1 MCLIKDKDGILL
13 EFEGATIAAVKRD
26 ICTRHPYT
34 PDHISLYKLT
44 EHGMCV
50 DAMED
55 DAAVESLDVFYM
67 QVTPTLTRAEQE
79 AFASTPTSLPDVTR
93 TLQAYNEQL
102 LEPVEGADDGALKPF
117 ARLDDLG
124 KLGAVAP
131 HDDDVDEL
139 VGEALDKLLDVDR
152 QAAPLNRRRD
162 EPRAQSDRGA

>member
-13 EFEGATIAAVKRD
+13 EFEGATVAAVKRD

-34 PDHISLYKLT
+34 PDHISLYTLT

-50 DAMED
+50 DAMAD

-67 QVTPTLTRAEQE
+67 QVIPTLTRAEHE

-102 LEPVEGADDGALKPF
+102 LEPVHQEVVSEVVPLVPSAATESPVSGPQRKGGA
-117 ARLDDLG
+117 
-124 KLGAVAP
+124 GAVAA
-131 HDDDVDEL
+131 D
-139 VGEALDKLLDVDR
+139 
-152 QAAPLNRRRD
+152 
-162 EPRAQSDRGA
+162 SFCFI